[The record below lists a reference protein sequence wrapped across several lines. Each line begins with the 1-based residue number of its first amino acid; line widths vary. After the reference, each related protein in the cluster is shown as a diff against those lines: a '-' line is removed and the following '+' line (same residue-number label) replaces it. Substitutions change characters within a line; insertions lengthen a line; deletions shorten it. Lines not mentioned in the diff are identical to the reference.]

1 LGAPERGSEQH
12 REPHCDGN
20 QSHPAHKALLL
31 STWKLFSDDPYRFVY
46 FNVMEAAPIPAVKTR
61 GRPRSWRA
69 EAAILKATRELLAE
83 QGLAAMTIE
92 EVASRAGVGKASI
105 YRRWPN
111 KAAVAL
117 DAFVDDYLAGIPV
130 RDTGTLRGDLLASAR
145 DWIRVVTRT
154 PAGRT
159 LAALLAEALT
169 EPKLAAAWRD
179 VVLHRLRDDRRAI
192 ISRAI
197 ARGEVSAEID
207 ADLIL
212 DLFYGALYHRFV
224 NGHLPLTERFARAL
238 AIAVTAA
245 AAAGTQTSARASSSM

>member
-1 LGAPERGSEQH
+1 
-12 REPHCDGN
+12 
-20 QSHPAHKALLL
+20 
-31 STWKLFSDDPYRFVY
+31 
-46 FNVMEAAPIPAVKTR
+46 MEAAAIPETKSR
-61 GRPRSWRA
+61 GRPRSRQA

-83 QGLAAMTIE
+83 QGLAVMTIE

-111 KAAVAL
+111 KAALAL
-117 DAFVDDYLAGIPV
+117 DAFVDDYLAAIPV

-145 DWIRVVTRT
+145 DWIRAVTRT

-159 LAALLAEALT
+159 LAGLLAEALID
-169 EPKLAAAWRD
+169 PGLAEAWRE

-197 ARGEVSAEID
+197 ARGEIPAGTD
-207 ADLIL
+207 ADLML

-224 NGHLPLTERFARAL
+224 NGHLPLNESFARAV
-238 AIAVTAA
+238 ATSVAAA
-245 AAAGTQTSARASSSM
+245 AAAGPA

>member
-1 LGAPERGSEQH
+1 VAVVSIPE
-12 REPHCDGN
+12 
-20 QSHPAHKALLL
+20 
-31 STWKLFSDDPYRFVY
+31 
-46 FNVMEAAPIPAVKTR
+46 VKGR
-61 GRPRSWRA
+61 GRPRSRQA
-69 EAAILKATRELLAE
+69 EVAILKATRELLAE
-83 QGLAAMTIE
+83 QGLTVMTIE

-111 KAAVAL
+111 KAALAL

-159 LAALLAEALT
+159 LAGLLAETLTDPALA
-169 EPKLAAAWRD
+169 EAWRD
-179 VVLHRLRDDRRAI
+179 VVLHRMRDDRRAI

-197 ARGEVSAEID
+197 ARGELPAGID

-212 DLFYGALYHRFV
+212 DLFYGALYHRFI
-224 NGHLPLTERFARAL
+224 NGHLPLTESFARSL
-238 AIAVTAA
+238 AVAVA
-245 AAAGTQTSARASSSM
+245 AAAGAGVRNSARASLSVQKG

>member
-1 LGAPERGSEQH
+1 VDAARIPE
-12 REPHCDGN
+12 
-20 QSHPAHKALLL
+20 
-31 STWKLFSDDPYRFVY
+31 
-46 FNVMEAAPIPAVKTR
+46 VKSR
-61 GRPRSWRA
+61 GRPRSRRA

-83 QGLAAMTIE
+83 QSLAAMTIE

-111 KAAVAL
+111 KAALAL

-130 RDTGTLRGDLLASAR
+130 RDTGTLHGDLLASAR

-159 LAALLAEALT
+159 LAGLLAEALID
-169 EPKLAAAWRD
+169 PALAEAWRH
-179 VVLHRLRDDRRAI
+179 VVLHRMRDDRRAI

-197 ARGEVSAEID
+197 ARGEIPAGVD

-224 NGHLPLTERFARAL
+224 NGHLPLSEGFARAL
-238 AIAVTAA
+238 ATAVAAA
-245 AAAGTQTSARASSSM
+245 AAAGVRTPARASSSM